1 MTGVQT
7 CALPIFRKQIFLT
20 SKTGQRS
27 RKGAEADLETSL
39 RLMKTSY
46 LDLWQLHG
54 VNTPEDVEKILA
66 PGGALEAAVAAK
78 KAGKCRFIGFTG
90 HADPEYNLRLMRAS
104 DAFDTMLMPLHA
116 ADTVYLGFENNALP
130 SARERGLGVLG
141 MKIFGNAFL
150 LRAFSVEECVK
161 YTLSLPV
168 SAVTLGF
175 TTQGQLE
182 DDVRVA
188 QSFTPFSGT
197 EMEALRS
204 RARLDRFDVINGPAL
219 EYWKRKA

>member
-1 MTGVQT
+1 M
-7 CALPIFRKQIFLT
+7 LFR
-20 SKTGQRS
+20 S
-27 RKGAEADLETSL
+27 
-39 RLMKTSY
+39 
-46 LDLWQLHG
+46 
-54 VNTPEDVEKILA
+54 
-66 PGGALEAAVAAK
+66 
-78 KAGKCRFIGFTG
+78 
-90 HADPEYNLRLMRAS
+90 
-104 DAFDTMLMPLHA
+104 LHA